1 MEIIIERITPEECN
15 TSKSLL
21 TINYSFADSPFGEI
35 IIASTDKGICFL
47 EFVNNKLDSL
57 DRLKNIFPYA
67 DISNKHDGIQE
78 NALSFFNGNSTPED
92 NLILH
97 VRGTEF
103 QTRVWNTL
111 LHIPYGNTS
120 TYSKIAAEINNPG
133 AVRAVGTAI
142 GNNPVAY
149 IIPCHRVINSSGDL
163 GNYRWGKE
171 LKSNILKWE
180 SLHMDVNSSYC

>member
-1 MEIIIERITPEECN
+1 MEIIIERITPEEYN

-35 IIASTDKGICFL
+35 IIASTYKGICFL
-47 EFVNNKLDSL
+47 EFVNNRHDSL
-57 DRLKNIFPYA
+57 ERLKNIFPNA
-67 DISNKHDGIQE
+67 GISNKHDGIQE
-78 NALSFFNGNSTPED
+78 NALSFFNGSSTPEH

-103 QTRVWNTL
+103 QIKVWNAL
-111 LHIPYGNTS
+111 LHIPYGGLS
-120 TYSKIAAEINNPG
+120 TYSKIAAGINNPG

-149 IIPCHRVINSSGDL
+149 IIPCHRVINSSGDI

-171 LKSNILKWE
+171 LKSNILKCE
-180 SLHMDVNSSYC
+180 ALQIK